1 VADKNHSMVIE
12 ALHQLK
18 QTKKQAV
25 RLYVAG
31 NGPYKNQLEQLV
43 VDLGLEQE
51 VVFLGLLNVE
61 GMASFYQA
69 MDVVVLPS
77 FHEAFGLVFI
87 EAIAL
92 GTPVLVSKAFGAL
105 DFIDP
110 EKFSLEDFCFHPQ
123 EIQELMDK
131 LEPYLDKKGLPA
143 AYFKR
148 MYDDT
153 FEKTI
158 IYKHVKAVILN
169 QNIPT

>member
-1 VADKNHSMVIE
+1 VPFWTNIDNYRSLDTPLKISKHENVINIGCPGRLVADKNHSMVIE

-69 MDVVVLPS
+69 MDV
-77 FHEAFGLVFI
+77 
-87 EAIAL
+87 
-92 GTPVLVSKAFGAL
+92 
-105 DFIDP
+105 
-110 EKFSLEDFCFHPQ
+110 
-123 EIQELMDK
+123 
-131 LEPYLDKKGLPA
+131 
-143 AYFKR
+143 
-148 MYDDT
+148 
-153 FEKTI
+153 
-158 IYKHVKAVILN
+158 
-169 QNIPT
+169 